1 MSAPPFSCQYNP
13 AFAQVLHQ
21 LNLSLALSTYQ
32 AGKVVLIS
40 PQDEQRIIQ
49 LPRTFRK
56 AMGLALHQDR
66 MAIATLD
73 EVIVL
78 RNSSELAQHY
88 PQKPGVYDSMY
99 MPRATFHTGALDIH
113 DLEWG
118 KDGLYAVNTIFSCL
132 CRIDALYNFTPI
144 WQPPFVSKL
153 AAEDRCHL
161 NGMAMQNGQ
170 PAFATAFN
178 QGDQPKSWRED
189 ILKTGIVMRVP
200 DGQLIAEG
208 LAMPHSPRLYPEGL
222 FVLESGRGQLT
233 HIDLDS
239 GKTNIIFQ
247 HPGFLRGM
255 DRYGDYL
262 FIGVSQVRASSKTF
276 AKIDDRFKQSPA
288 GILVVHLPS
297 GKLVGQLAYQASVE
311 EIYDVKVLPQVRRPN
326 ILSTLQEDYKLGLTT
341 PFATYWGQTTD
352 SDIKQ

>member
-1 MSAPPFSCQYNP
+1 MSSPPFSCQYTP
-13 AFAQVLHQ
+13 GFAQLLQQ
-21 LNLSLALSTYQ
+21 LQISLALSTYQ
-32 AGKVVLIS
+32 AGKVILLS
-40 PQDEQRIIQ
+40 PKDEQRIIQ
-49 LPRTFRK
+49 LPRSFRK

-78 RNSSELAQHY
+78 RNSPELAQHY
-88 PQKPGVYDSMY
+88 PAKPGIYDSLY

-132 CRIDALYNFTPI
+132 CRIDARYNFTPV
-144 WQPPFVSKL
+144 WQPPFISKL

-161 NGMAMQNGQ
+161 NGMAMEQGV
-170 PAFATAFN
+170 PAYATAFN
-178 QGDQPKSWRED
+178 QGDTPKSWRED
-189 ILKTGIVMRVP
+189 ILKTGIIMRVP
-200 DGQLIAEG
+200 EGELIASG

-233 HIDLDS
+233 RIDPTD
-239 GKTNIIFQ
+239 GTTTAVFQ

-276 AKIDDRFKQSPA
+276 SKIDDRFKQSPA
-288 GILVVHLPS
+288 GMLVVHLPS
-297 GKLVGQLAYQASVE
+297 GKLVGQLAYQSSVE
-311 EIYDVKVLPQVRRPN
+311 EIYDVKVLPKLLRPN
-326 ILSTLQEDYKLGLTT
+326 ILSTLQEDYKHGLTT
-341 PFATYWGQTTD
+341 PFATYWGKTQEEAAD
-352 SDIKQ
+352 K